1 MASTSQSPVI
11 AVDAMGGDHGPAVVV
26 PGAVQALAQR
36 NDFSLAL
43 YGDESAIVEQLQ
55 QLDVADQPISIIHC
69 IQDIDMAESPAAAI
83 RGKPDS
89 PIVRAL
95 KDQKAG
101 SCDALV
107 SAGSTG
113 AMVAASLVILG
124 RLSSVDRPAIG
135 TLIPAVDDHFL
146 LLDVGANVQCNA
158 EHLRCFAEMG
168 NLYCR
173 EILGRDEPR
182 IGLLNIGEEETKGS
196 ELVIK
201 TYQLL
206 QQTALNFIGNVESN
220 RLLLGTADVVVTDG
234 FTGNMALKLIEGF
247 GHFLGEIAGS
257 AQLTDADRKLLVP
270 GLAVLDKKL
279 DYAAYGGAMLLGID
293 GISII
298 SHGRSSSRAIT
309 NAVLVARR
317 QAVLDIPRKLQQ
329 TLARR
334 A

>member
-1 MASTSQSPVI
+1 LASASQNPVI

-26 PGAVQALAQR
+26 PGAVRALTQR
-36 NDFSLAL
+36 GDFSLAL
-43 YGDESAIVEQLQ
+43 YGDEAAIAGQLQ
-55 QLDVADQPISIIHC
+55 QLAVADQPISIIHC
-69 IQDIDMAESPAAAI
+69 SQGIDMAESPAAAM
-83 RGKPDS
+83 RSKPDS
-89 PIVRAL
+89 PIVRGM

-101 SCDALV
+101 ICDAIV

-135 TLIPAVDDHFL
+135 TLIPAVNDHFL
-146 LLDVGANVQCNA
+146 LLDVGANVQCSA

-173 EILGRDEPR
+173 EILDREKPR
-182 IGLLNIGEEETKGS
+182 VGLLNIGEEETKGS

-206 QQTALNFIGNVESN
+206 RQTALNFIGNVESN

-234 FTGNMALKLIEGF
+234 FTGNMVLKLIEGF
-247 GHFLGEIAGS
+247 GHFLREVASS
-257 AQLTDADRKLLVP
+257 ATLTDADREQLIP

-279 DYAAYGGAMLLGID
+279 DYADYGGAMLLGIN

-309 NAVLVARR
+309 NAVLVARQ
-317 QAVLDIPRKLQQ
+317 QAVLDIPHKLQQ
-329 TLARR
+329 TLTNST
-334 A
+334 